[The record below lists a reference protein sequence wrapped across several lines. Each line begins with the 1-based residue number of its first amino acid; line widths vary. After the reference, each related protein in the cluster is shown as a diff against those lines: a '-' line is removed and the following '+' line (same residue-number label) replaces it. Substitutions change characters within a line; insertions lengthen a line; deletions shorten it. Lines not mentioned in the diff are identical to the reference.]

1 MLELFAKVLLREVPV
16 ARGEIPE
23 MLYSVIEEPL
33 HRPRCSFQVSGQ
45 QLWLTDILYKVLV
58 GYSVRMAAV

>member
-33 HRPRCSFQVSGQ
+33 HRPRCLFQVSG

-58 GYSVRMAAV
+58 GYSVRVAAV